1 MNGNRKPKRSL
12 VPASKDRT
20 LHRLINRLSLGGR
33 QARKPIARNSLTV
46 SERGLA
52 TMDLSLEALAPM
64 VTLKAPAMMSIEVSA
79 NISSAEW

>member
-20 LHRLINRLSLGGR
+20 LLRLINRLSSGSG
-33 QARKPIARNSLTV
+33 QARKPIARNSSMVL
-46 SERGLA
+46 ERGLA

-64 VTLKAPAMMSIEVSA
+64 VTTRASTKVPLPTC
-79 NISSAEW
+79 